1 MQNIEIK
8 ARVKDHKAIEKLLKS
23 ASAEKVE
30 KLIQK
35 DTYFNSEN
43 SRLKLREI
51 NDKKF
56 VLIQYDRA
64 DQKKAKVSEYSI
76 YETKAPDKLKS
87 CLIKSLGI
95 KTIIE
100 KVRVLYQIKNTR
112 IHLDKVKDLGS
123 FIELET
129 VVKDASQMEKL
140 RTENQEIREFLKIK
154 SKDLVER
161 SYSDIL
167 LEKEKLVGRQK
178 ENPPGSSGRI
188 P

>member
-1 MQNIEIK
+1 
-8 ARVKDHKAIEKLLKS
+8 LKS

-95 KTIIE
+95 KTIVE

-112 IHLDKVKDLGS
+112 IHLDKVKDLGC

-129 VVKDASQMEKL
+129 VVHDESQMEKL
-140 RTENQEIREFLKIK
+140 RKENQEIRELLKIK

-178 ENPPGSSGRI
+178 ENLPGSSGRI